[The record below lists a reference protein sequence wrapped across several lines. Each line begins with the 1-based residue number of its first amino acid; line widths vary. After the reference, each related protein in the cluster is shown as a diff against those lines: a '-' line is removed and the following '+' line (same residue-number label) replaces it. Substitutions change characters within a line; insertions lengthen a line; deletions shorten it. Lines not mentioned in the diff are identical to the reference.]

1 MSDLLIWVGAGFL
14 TAAVAVAGFVALAV
28 RAGEKMIREDPY
40 WDM

>member
-14 TAAVAVAGFVALAV
+14 TVAVAVAGFAALAV